1 MPALNQ
7 SVAALRVHGD
17 FFCPQYITHMLGCEP
32 TYTHSKGETGRSEA
46 SGSVWIRR
54 HSIWTLSA
62 EDRKPADLDAQVAE
76 LLGKL
81 TQDLSVWEALRKEH
95 EIDLFVGFFMA
106 ESNEGITLPPETLLA
121 LGQRGIMIE
130 FDIYDPGKELLDD
143 DPCPYASGLTY
154 GKCCK
159 VRLYKTDAKND
170 TEVNGTVAP

>member
-32 TYTHSKGETGRSEA
+32 TYTHSKGETGRSKA
-46 SGSVWIRR
+46 SGSTWIRR

-62 EDRKPADLDAQVAE
+62 EDRKPADLDAQVTE

-81 TQDLSVWEALRKEH
+81 TQDLSVWEALHKEH
-95 EIDLFVGFFMA
+95 EIFLSVGLFMEKG
-106 ESNEGITLPPETLLA
+106 NEGVSLSPVILLA

-130 FDIYDPGKELLDD
+130 FDIYDPDKELLDD
-143 DPCPYASGLTY
+143 DPCPCASGLTY

-159 VRLYKTDAKND
+159 VRLEKADAKND
-170 TEVNGTVAP
+170 TGVTETVAP